1 MVTNSVPVA
10 DLMHDPARHDRTV
23 ILVGGQRTPSD
34 ALVGPVAVA
43 ALRSLHVD
51 TLVLGCH
58 GIAPDVGLT
67 TPNVE
72 EAETDRALLQSA
84 RRLVVAADH
93 TKWGVVGLAG
103 FAALEEIDVLV
114 TDRGLARSAQ
124 RVLSRS
130 VGRLVVADDDEPGAG
145 RTRPRPPRR
154 RRRTRGGGGMTTEH
168 RVRRSVGTLTDGR
181 EIIYFDDTEPY
192 LSGEATRVVPD
203 RRPLGPAGAAGER
216 RYDPLAGEWVVIA
229 AHRMDRTFLP
239 PADECPLC
247 PTGRGSVPSEVPAD
261 GYDVVVFENRFPSL
275 STRTLDGIPSTV
287 DDEPL
292 VPRAPAF
299 GRCEVVCF
307 TDDHGGTFADLTTD
321 RARTVV
327 EAWADRTRE
336 PVGPRRRRV
345 GVPLREPRQGDRRHA
360 GAPTRP
366 DLRLPVRAAAHRAA
380 CCGWPASTASAPAA
394 TSWATCWPPSG
405 AAAAGCW
412 STASTGRRTCR
423 PPRAG
428 RSRCT

>member
-1 MVTNSVPVA
+1 
-10 DLMHDPARHDRTV
+10 
-23 ILVGGQRTPSD
+23 
-34 ALVGPVAVA
+34 
-43 ALRSLHVD
+43 
-51 TLVLGCH
+51 
-58 GIAPDVGLT
+58 
-67 TPNVE
+67 
-72 EAETDRALLQSA
+72 
-84 RRLVVAADH
+84 
-93 TKWGVVGLAG
+93 
-103 FAALEEIDVLV
+103 
-114 TDRGLARSAQ
+114 
-124 RVLSRS
+124 
-130 VGRLVVADDDEPGAG
+130 
-145 RTRPRPPRR
+145 
-154 RRRTRGGGGMTTEH
+154 MTTEH

-336 PVGPRRRRV
+336 LSALDGVESVFPFENRGKEIGVTLAHPHGQIYAYPFVPPRTEQLLRLAREHRERTGGDLMGDVLAAERRSGRRV
-345 GVPLREPRQGDRRHA
+345 LVDGEHWTAYVPAAARWPVEVHLTPHRAVPDLAALEEDERAELAAVYLDVLRRLDRFHVTDDGSVRLPYIAGWHQAPVHAGRDLVRLQLQITSVLRAPGKLKYLAGSESGMGAFINDTTPERIADRLREVA
-360 GAPTRP
+360 G
-366 DLRLPVRAAAHRAA
+366 
-380 CCGWPASTASAPAA
+380 
-394 TSWATCWPPSG
+394 
-405 AAAAGCW
+405 
-412 STASTGRRTCR
+412 
-423 PPRAG
+423 
-428 RSRCT
+428 